1 MTLANSKRKTTTL
14 AFTLVK
20 HFKRDLAIQSAWA
33 VFASLFTFA
42 PTLLLRVILQY
53 VQSPEDTPKNVA
65 WLFVVLLFVTA
76 TISAIGSGQA
86 LYIGRRICIRL
97 RAVII
102 GEVYAKALRRKAA
115 AGADRA
121 LGKKKKVGG
130 KKFASTDSKEDEDE
144 DEDEQANVG
153 AIINLM
159 AVDSF
164 KVAEVCAYLHFL
176 IAAVPMQVFI
186 AVVLLYQILGW
197 SSIAGIGV
205 MVLLLPIN
213 YYISSQFSKIQ
224 EAIMTTT
231 DKRIHTTNEVLQNIR
246 IIKYFAWEERFC
258 QVVDESRTAEL
269 KNLRKRYI
277 LWAIAATSWYGSPIF
292 ITFLSFFCYTV
303 VEKKDLNAPIA
314 FTALSLFNV
323 LRVPLD
329 QLADMITNVL
339 QTKVSVDR
347 VEEFLSEEETEKYL
361 QLKPAGDQNP
371 DAPLIGFTD
380 GAFTWGSKKQIKNKG
395 MGSAFQLQD
404 LNIRF
409 EPEALNIIAGPTG
422 SGKTSLLMAL
432 LGEMTHLTGSV
443 HLPGAQSREDLIPD
457 SETGLTE
464 SVAYCAQQAWL
475 VNATVKN
482 NILFASP
489 YDEER
494 YHSVIIAC
502 SLERDLQILDNGDE
516 TEVGEKGISLSG
528 GQKQRISLARAL
540 YSNSKHLLLDDCLS
554 AVDSHTAKWI
564 YDYCIMGPLM
574 HRRTCILVTHNVA
587 LCVPLAR
594 HVVVLDNGRII
605 SQGDPETVVDS
616 GALGNDELLKSGV
629 KSKPASRMPSRVPSF
644 VGGPANGTESNG
656 ISAELIGNKKE
667 KKSNEETKLL
677 GSVDWKVYRLYLA
690 AMGPWWYWVI
700 VLSIF
705 AAQQLGAVATSVWI
719 RQWSLQYEP
728 NTMNTKYNMAGV
740 HGTLSS
746 SFGYAGSCF
755 ASGSCSWAFPTM
767 FSPNLV
773 KVAKTG
779 SEVDIWYYLSV
790 YALIGLVYTATS
802 FIREAVVFYGSLRA
816 SKRIHEQLLHHLMRA
831 KFRFF
836 DSTPLGRIIN
846 RFSKD
851 IEAVDQE
858 VAAVALVST
867 S

>member
-1 MTLANSKRKTTTL
+1 M
-14 AFTLVK
+14 
-20 HFKRDLAIQSAWA
+20 
-33 VFASLFTFA
+33 FTFA

-53 VQSPEDTPKNVA
+53 VQSPENTPKNVA
-65 WLFVVLLFVTA
+65 WLFVVLLFVA
-76 TISAIGSGQA
+76 PAISATGSGQA
-86 LYIGRRICIRL
+86 LYTGRRICIRL

-121 LGKKKKVGG
+121 LGKKVKKVDG
-130 KKFASTDSKEDEDE
+130 KIPTDTDDKEDEDE
-144 DEDEQANVG
+144 GEQANVG

-164 KVAEVCAYLHFL
+164 KVAEVCSYLHFL
-176 IAAVPMQVFI
+176 IAGVPMQVII

-213 YYISSQFSKIQ
+213 YFISSKFSKIQ
-224 EAIMTTT
+224 QAIMTTT

-246 IIKYFAWEERFC
+246 IIKFFAWEERFG

-269 KNLRKRYI
+269 RNLRKRYI
-277 LWAIAATSWYGSPIF
+277 LWAFAATSWYASPIL

-303 VEKKDLNAPIA
+303 VEGKDLNAPIA

-329 QLADMITNVL
+329 QLADMITNIL
-339 QTKVSVDR
+339 QTKVSIDR
-347 VEEFLSEEETEKYL
+347 VEEFLAEEETEKYL
-361 QLKPAGDQNP
+361 QLRPAEDQDP
-371 DAPLIGFTD
+371 DTPLIGFTG

-432 LGEMTHLTGSV
+432 LGEMTHLKGNV
-443 HLPGAQSREDLIPD
+443 HLPGAHSREELIPD

-475 VNATVKN
+475 VNDTVRN

-494 YHSVIIAC
+494 YHSVLIAC

-574 HRRTCILVTHNVA
+574 YRRTCILVTHNVA

-594 HVVVLDNGRII
+594 HVVVLDNGRVI
-605 SQGDPETVVDS
+605 SQGDPETVVES

-629 KSKPASRMPSRVPSF
+629 RSKPASRMPSRVPSYI
-644 VGGPANGTESNG
+644 GDLMANGSASNG
-656 ISAELIGNKKE
+656 ISADLIGNKKE
-667 KKSNEETKLL
+667 KKSGEETKLQ

-690 AMGPWWYWVI
+690 AMGPWWYWAI

-705 AAQQLGAVATSVWI
+705 GAQQLGTVATSLWI
-719 RQWSLQYEP
+719 RQWVLQYEP
-728 NTMNTKYNMAGV
+728 DMMSRNPSVAGA
-740 HGTLSS
+740 LSNH
-746 SFGYAGSCF
+746 FGYSGSCF
-755 ASGSCSWAFPTM
+755 ASGSCSWAFPTTS
-767 FSPNLV
+767 SPNSV
-773 KVAKTG
+773 KIAKSG
-779 SEVDIWYYLSV
+779 NEVNVWYYLGV
-790 YALIGLVYTATS
+790 YALLGLMYTAMS

-816 SKRIHEQLLHHLMRA
+816 SKRLHEQLLHHLMRA

-858 VAAVALVST
+858 VAPVALVSAW
-867 S
+867 

>member
-1 MTLANSKRKTTTL
+1 M
-14 AFTLVK
+14 K
-20 HFKRDLAIQSAWA
+20 HFKRDLAIQSTWA
-33 VFASLFTFA
+33 IFYSLFTFA

-53 VQSPEDTPKNVA
+53 VQSPEDMPKNVA
-65 WLFVVLLFVTA
+65 WLFVVLLFVA
-76 TISAIGSGQA
+76 PIISATGNGQA
-86 LYIGRRICIRL
+86 LYTGRRICIRL

-121 LGKKKKVGG
+121 LGKKEKKKVDG
-130 KKFASTDSKEDEDE
+130 KMPADTDSKEDEDE
-144 DEDEQANVG
+144 DEGEQANVG

-164 KVAEVCAYLHFL
+164 KVAEVCSYLHFL
-176 IAAVPMQVFI
+176 IAGVPVQVMI
-186 AVVLLYQILGW
+186 AVTLLYQILGW

-213 YYISSQFSKIQ
+213 YFISSQFSKIQ
-224 EAIMTTT
+224 QAIMTTT

-246 IIKYFAWEERFC
+246 IIKYFAWEERFG
-258 QVVDESRTAEL
+258 QVVNESRTAEL
-269 KNLRKRYI
+269 RNLRKRYI
-277 LWAIAATSWYGSPIF
+277 LWAFAATSWYGSPIF

-303 VEKKDLNAPIA
+303 IEKKDLNAPIA

-339 QTKVSVDR
+339 QTKVSIDR
-347 VEEFLSEEETEKYL
+347 VDEFLAEEETEKYL
-361 QLKPAGDQNP
+361 QLKPIQDQDP
-371 DAPLIGFTD
+371 DAPLIGFTG

-432 LGEMTHLTGSV
+432 LGEMTHLKGSV
-443 HLPGAQSREDLIPD
+443 HLPGAQSREELVPD
-457 SETGLTE
+457 SETRLTE

-475 VNATVKN
+475 VNDTVRN

-494 YHSVIIAC
+494 YHSVLIAC

-594 HVVVLDNGRII
+594 HVVVLDNGRVI
-605 SQGDPETVVDS
+605 SQGDPETVVES

-644 VGGPANGTESNG
+644 VGELTANGLGSNG
-656 ISAELIGNKKE
+656 ISADMIGNKKE
-667 KKSNEETKLL
+667 KKSGEETKVQ
-677 GSVDWKVYRLYLA
+677 GSVDWKVYRLYFA

-700 VLSIF
+700 VLLIF
-705 AAQQLGAVATSVWI
+705 GAQQLGTVATSIWI
-719 RQWSLQYEP
+719 RQWVLQYEP
-728 NTMNTKYNMAGV
+728 DTMIGNFSMAGV
-740 HGTLSS
+740 HGTLTN
-746 SFGYAGSCF
+746 SFGYSGSCF
-755 ASGSCSWAFPTM
+755 ASGSCSWAFPTTS
-767 FSPNLV
+767 SPNSV
-773 KVAKTG
+773 RIAKSGNKVN
-779 SEVDIWYYLSV
+779 VWYYLGV
-790 YALIGLVYTATS
+790 YALLGLVYTLTS

-831 KFRFF
+831 KFKFF

-858 VAAVALVST
+858 VAPVALVSAWC
-867 S
+867 